1 MIVSYTHEDGTVE
14 QVSTEEL
21 STVESAAIE
30 KVTGMDWAAVE
41 RALRVQDPTAMRAVL
56 WTHRKRANPPLRF
69 SDFDVPAWKRRLRAR
84 LEREEIEEIVE
95 ELLRD
100 DDSEQARDEALHY
113 LRKFAHDPADVD
125 AVWAEATGPKGSV
138 PPPAAVPSP
147 AAPTPVDS
155 LSSSTD
161 ADLATSS
168 MSIGA

>member
-1 MIVSYTHEDGTVE
+1 MIVSYTHDDGTVE
-14 QVSTEEL
+14 QVSTDEL

-30 KVTGMDWAAVE
+30 KVTGSDWAAVE

-69 SDFDVPAWKRRLRAR
+69 SDFDVPAWKRRLKAR

-100 DDSEQARDEALHY
+100 DDSEQAQGEALHY

-125 AVWAEATGPKGSV
+125 AVWADATGPKGNV
-138 PPPAAVPSP
+138 LAAVPSLAVTP
-147 AAPTPVDS
+147 ADS
-155 LSSSTD
+155 PSSSTD
-161 ADLATSS
+161 ADWATSS
-168 MSIGA
+168 TSTGA